1 MAEKKTDSELKQG
14 APVANQESTIRD
26 AKADEKPDPS
36 TVAQVEE
43 VK

>member
-1 MAEKKTDSELKQG
+1 MADRKNEPELKKD

-26 AKADEKPDPS
+26 AKADEKPDPT